1 MSLNM
6 ENAFRNLPDFKGK
19 RRLAK
24 FLFREQ
30 LNSVKEVQLRGK
42 YSCSYFVPN
51 LRENVGLDIFVNG
64 VYEEDTIDF
73 LDKHLPPN
81 GGYLDLGANIGAVVI
96 PLCKRRPD
104 IKAIAVEAAPWVFN
118 YLEKNIRLNQLDN
131 IVSLNNALFDK
142 DNEQMDF
149 FSPEEKF
156 GKGSLAPVFSQDAVK
171 VNSKKVDT
179 ILREQNFAH
188 VNAVKADVEG
198 FEYFVF
204 KGGKELFSRPDAPD
218 IVFEFVDWAE
228 ALAMGLTPGSAQ
240 KLLKEYHYD
249 LYKIEKSKLV
259 KLDAVL
265 ESGAAELFATKRAM

>member
-1 MSLNM
+1 MTK
-6 ENAFRNLPDFKGK
+6 AFRNLPDFKGK

-30 LNSVKEVQLRGK
+30 LNSDKEVQLNGK
-42 YSCSYFVPN
+42 YSCSYYLPN

-73 LDKHLPPN
+73 LDEHLPPN

-104 IKAIAVEAAPWVFN
+104 IKAIAVEAAPWIFN
-118 YLEKNIRLNQLDN
+118 YLEKNIRLNQLGN
-131 IVSLNNALFDK
+131 IVSLNNALFER

-179 ILREQNFAH
+179 ILREQNFPY

-204 KGGKELFSRPDAPD
+204 KGGEELFSRQDAPD

-240 KLLKEYHYD
+240 RLLKEYHYD
-249 LYKIEKSKLV
+249 LYKIEKGKLM
-259 KLDAVL
+259 KLDRVL